1 MRKLLPNEI
10 SLYAKNV
17 VNGKALL
24 LLYKDAR
31 VDMALLDATFGPMG
45 WKRTH
50 KEVNGNLFCTVS
62 VYDKETGQWVE
73 KEDVGVESYV
83 EKQKGEASDAFKR
96 ACYNWGIGRE
106 LYTAP
111 TIWVPLEKFEFD
123 GKRVRTLFYVSEI
136 SYDDNGDISAIVIV
150 DGYGKERYRW
160 GGDDPKGNTEIVK
173 EQEDLTQYRVETEAR
188 LMDSD
193 LPADRKQKALAG
205 VMGYDQKTLD
215 SVNAMLD
222 KGAW

>member
-31 VDMALLDATFGPMG
+31 VDMSILDERYGPMG

-62 VYDKETGQWVE
+62 VYDKETGQWIE

-136 SYDDNGDISAIVIV
+136 SYDDNGDISALVIV
-150 DGYGKERYRW
+150 DGYGQERWRW
-160 GGDDPKGNTEIVK
+160 GGDEPKGNTEIIK
-173 EQEDLTQYRVETEAR
+173 EQEDLTQYRVDTEAR

-193 LPADRKQKALAG
+193 LPMDRKKKALAG
-205 VMGYDQKTLD
+205 VMEYDKKTLD
-215 SVNAMLD
+215 NVNAMLD
-222 KGAW
+222 KGEW